1 MASYVAMEPAD
12 DRTGAQAIFIRDA
25 FAPLAVVLPVVWLLW
40 HKLWIE
46 AGVALIAML
55 GATAALEWLG
65 LAQLAGLAAFVIGL
79 YVALEGSALRMFAL
93 RRRGFAEKAVI
104 DAASIADAEE
114 HHFLTRPRPAG
125 ITTRENGH
133 ILPPN
138 GNSLQGQNP
147 GLFALPGTA

>member
-1 MASYVAMEPAD
+1 MASYVVMGPAE
-12 DRTGAQAIFIRDA
+12 DRTGEQAIFIRDA

-46 AGVALIAML
+46 AGVALIVML
-55 GATAALEWLG
+55 SLTATLEWLG
-65 LAQLAGLAAFVIGL
+65 LAELAGLAAFLIGL
-79 YVALEGSALRMFAL
+79 YAALEGSALRIFAA
-93 RRRGFAEKAVI
+93 RRKGFAEKAVI
-104 DAASIADAEE
+104 DAASVGDAEE
-114 HHFLTRPRPAG
+114 HYFLTRPTG

-138 GNSLQGQNP
+138 GNSFQGQNP

>member
-1 MASYVAMEPAD
+1 MASYVVMEPAH
-12 DRTGAQAIFIRDA
+12 DRTGEQAVFIRDA

-65 LAQLAGLAAFVIGL
+65 LAPLAGLAAFLIGL
-79 YVALEGSALRMFAL
+79 YVALEGSALRIFAA

-104 DAASIADAEE
+104 DAASEADAEE
-114 HHFLTRPRPAG
+114 HHLLTRPAV
-125 ITTRENGH
+125 ITTRENGN
-133 ILPPN
+133 ILPQN
-138 GNSLQGQNP
+138 VNSSQGQNP